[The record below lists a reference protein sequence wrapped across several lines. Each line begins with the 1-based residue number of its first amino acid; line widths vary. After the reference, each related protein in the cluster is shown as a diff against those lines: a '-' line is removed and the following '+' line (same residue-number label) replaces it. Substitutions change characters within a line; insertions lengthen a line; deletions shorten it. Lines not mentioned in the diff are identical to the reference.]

1 MLLASK
7 SKLGAKPLTIDVED
21 WHAAWHMLEGD
32 HTPSTRSASIQL
44 PRLPASPNSP
54 VAHKRGCACDIAP
67 GAEVAPSFALF
78 HLRTGCALE
87 QCSGCARLRV
97 SAAPPHHV
105 METHGARHVL
115 EMRAEEVHG
124 AGLPSLMR
132 NTNDRQMVLR
142 ALSMAQ
148 QCPAGVVSLGVRA
161 RAAYFFLI
169 FRSVST
175 PDQAAQTLCVEVSEC
190 GRAPAHRLEP
200 CLHTQWWTEEVQ
212 DPMRQQ
218 AGDPFLRKYYRDEDE
233 DEDDDEDDE
242 DTDDAGKDDVGAP
255 NASSG
260 RNPLE
265 VEATARFLTRDLIRR
280 AGLHHAALPSPA
292 SLPSPVSSPSSSV
305 PASPDKTRPRSG
317 RNSTFLTAVSTALK
331 RSGQSPALQ
340 CSGRMS
346 ALPLSESNAHTTVF
360 RRNVFGRPPS
370 SPHDVVDRPSSALPP
385 PMASPLPPML
395 LQDMCNITQQ
405 TVCTGP
411 DLHHISQSVT
421 SVHHQSLP
429 PTRTRSS
436 YSRCKKAVGVLM
448 SKMSSPARWTHAACK
463 SRAAQV

>member
-1 MLLASK
+1 M
-7 SKLGAKPLTIDVED
+7 PLTIDVDD
-21 WHAAWHMLEGD
+21 WHAAWHVLERD

-44 PRLPASPNSP
+44 PRLPAWPSSP
-54 VAHKRGCACDIAP
+54 VANKRDGTYNLAQ

-87 QCSGCARLRV
+87 QRSGCARLRV
-97 SAAPPHHV
+97 GAAPPHHV
-105 METHGARHVL
+105 TETHGARHVL
-115 EMRAEEVHG
+115 EMCAENVHG
-124 AGLPSLMR
+124 ASLPSLMR
-132 NTNDRQMVLR
+132 NTTDRQMVLR
-142 ALSMAQ
+142 ALRMA

-169 FRSVST
+169 IRSVST

-212 DPMRQQ
+212 DPMRQ

-233 DEDDDEDDE
+233 DEDEDEDDDE

-280 AGLHHAALPSPA
+280 AGLHHAALPSPT

-331 RSGQSPALQ
+331 RSGSSPALQ
-340 CSGRMS
+340 RSCGMS
-346 ALPLSESNAHTTVF
+346 ALPLSESNAHTKFIGRT
-360 RRNVFGRPPS
+360 VFGRPPS
-370 SPHDVVDRPSSALPP
+370 PPRDVVGRPSSAPP

-395 LQDMCNITQQ
+395 LQDMCNISQQ
-405 TVCTGP
+405 TVCTDP

-421 SVHHQSLP
+421 SAHHQSLP
-429 PTRTRSS
+429 PTRARSS

-448 SKMSSPARWTHAACK
+448 SKISSPARSTHATCK